1 MLGGFSFSTP
11 MVGKSHAASASSLAD
26 PGSSPATGRPFVYL
40 GGNGALSQPSS
51 QSRSKRAQPHPRA
64 TDVQT
69 LRQLI
74 PTAKLPG
81 ALLAE
86 SLALWLPTN
95 RLGPLKQPGLRT
107 VIAQDAALAKLCQ
120 PLDDTTVLVLPSN
133 LKRFRNRLEELGY
146 LLG

>member
-1 MLGGFSFSTP
+1 MQLLHLHWLTP
-11 MVGKSHAASASSLAD
+11 VLHQQQD
-26 PGSSPATGRPFVYL
+26 GRLFIWVET
-40 GGNGALSQPSS
+40 GALSQPSS

-69 LRQLI
+69 LRHLT
-74 PTAKLPG
+74 PTAKLLG

-120 PLDDTTVLVLPSN
+120 PLDDTTVLALSSN